1 MKKYSLKV
9 ESPHDDIEE
18 KVIIIDKDTHV
29 YERMES
35 GHVWEKF
42 IVRNGATLTLDMR
55 ADIREGLDKVVDI
68 YHEVLL
74 DSDNAKAKIIA
85 RGVTGGNNKIIYR
98 SNIKTEKSYKNLKG
112 EESMHFIMMDTRSE
126 VDAIPML
133 EIENN
138 LIESTHSMSI
148 TRIDNKKRF
157 YMLMHGLDEIEA
169 ENLYVESLLR

>member
-9 ESPHDDIEE
+9 ESPYDNIEE

-29 YERMES
+29 YQSVEG
-35 GHVWEKF
+35 GHIWEKY
-42 IVRNGATLTLDMR
+42 IVRNGAILTLDMR
-55 ADIREGLDKVVDI
+55 ADIREGNDKVVDI

-98 SNIKTEKSYKNLKG
+98 SNIKTEKDYKNLKG
-112 EESMHFIMMDTRSE
+112 EESMHFVMMDTRSE

-138 LIESTHSMSI
+138 MIESTHSMSI

-169 ENLYVESLLR
+169 ENLYVESLLK